1 MGNYWHNLQ
10 TKIQN
15 NDNNN
20 NKLMQLCIL
29 MLYSNVKI
37 YLTGLNISINPFCV
51 AKTCWVM
58 EKNNNNRKQF
68 GHSTLYSQSN
78 EHYQMFTGKPKQ
90 KYRYDKSIE
99 LYKTL
104 LKPSHL
110 F

>member
-1 MGNYWHNLQ
+1 
-10 TKIQN
+10 
-15 NDNNN
+15 
-20 NKLMQLCIL
+20 MQLCIL

-51 AKTCWVM
+51 